1 MPRRTVN
8 AKWQLAL
15 ELVVTRVD
23 ATGAALVV
31 GRSRLAALVVG
42 RSRLAALVV
51 GRSRLAALV
60 VGTGSILLEDA
71 DDTAE
76 VESPYAS

>member
-42 RSRLAALVV
+42 
-51 GRSRLAALV
+51 
-60 VGTGSILLEDA
+60 TGSILLEDA